1 MARNL
6 KNLAV
11 LAALLG
17 SGAMAS
23 REKTD
28 LGVDSVTDE
37 DRAAFKEAYPTKMK
51 KGGFVSASRRADGI
65 AKRGKTRGK
74 FV

>member
-37 DRAAFKEAYPTKMK
+37 DREAFKAAYPKMK
-51 KGGFVSASRRADGI
+51 KGGVVSASRRADGI